1 MTHPGYQAA
10 GFAGRVGFGAR
21 PALLVV
27 DVVRAYLDPA
37 SPLCLPADAGPPAL
51 ASIARLLAAARAG
64 GHPVVFTR
72 LDYRPDGSNAPL
84 FFAKVP
90 SLRHLADGSPFAGI
104 AEQVAPADGELVVA
118 KLYAS
123 AFAGT
128 PLASWLTARGVDTAV
143 VAGFSTSGC
152 VRATATDALTVGLRP
167 IVVRDA
173 TADRTPSIRDANLLD
188 LDAKYADVV
197 DEATALEHL
206 G

>member
-1 MTHPGYQAA
+1 M
-10 GFAGRVGFGAR
+10 
-21 PALLVV
+21 
-27 DVVRAYLDPA
+27 
-37 SPLCLPADAGPPAL
+37 
-51 ASIARLLAAARAG
+51 
-64 GHPVVFTR
+64 
-72 LDYRPDGSNAPL
+72 
-84 FFAKVP
+84 
-90 SLRHLADGSPFAGI
+90 
-104 AEQVAPADGELVVA
+104 VA